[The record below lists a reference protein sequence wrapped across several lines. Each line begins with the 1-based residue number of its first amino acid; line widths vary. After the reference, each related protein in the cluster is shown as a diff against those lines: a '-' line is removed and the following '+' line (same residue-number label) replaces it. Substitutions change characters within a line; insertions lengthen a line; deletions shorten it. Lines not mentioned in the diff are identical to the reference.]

1 MNRAQAPCRLLRLI
15 VFIIIYLFIYFKIK
29 GKIWNILKET
39 SLIIRILL
47 FALGKAQIYSS
58 SSVLWPG
65 GLIFSL

>member
-58 SSVLWPG
+58 SSVFWPG